1 MLSPNNCLLLLPPIV
16 TKCHRM
22 NFGVL
27 CQMEQEMAML
37 SYELCSGSQKQHTKN
52 IAQVIARQLLPLG
65 ILVNLQSDQNSAILP
80 SLIKSHPPQAPV
92 VRRHLWHLEP
102 QYSSQSCLSL
112 PCSVGSVSFSV
123 CRESLPSIWFYSLTC
138 EYAVSSSD

>member
-1 MLSPNNCLLLLPPIV
+1 MLSPNNYLLLFPPIV

-27 CQMEQEMAML
+27 CQKEQEMAML
-37 SYELCSGSQKQHTKN
+37 SYELCSGSQKQHTK

-65 ILVNLQSDQNSAILP
+65 TLVNLQSDQNSAILP
-80 SLIKSHPPQAPV
+80 SLNKSCPPQAPV

-112 PCSVGSVSFSV
+112 PCSAGPASFSI
-123 CRESLPSIWFYSLTC
+123 CRENLPSIWFYSLTC
-138 EYAVSSSD
+138 EYAISSSY